1 MSSSLSRL
9 IFGLLLEKE
18 LSQTDGVLRSP
29 PSQKRQKVS
38 ASTTSP
44 ATLPAPTAPVE
55 APSPSQPAAT
65 STTFSTLPP
74 TSPNPRKR
82 RASNNPETSPPGS
95 PARPPAPAEG
105 SSAAPTLATPPNPA
119 PVLAPLEEAGRKKGR
134 TNTPWTATEEQ
145 RLKTMRDA
153 GNSWGEIAK
162 VVLPL
167 ISPAKPDWLYLTP
180 PRHFHHGPKGA

>member
-1 MSSSLSRL
+1 VSFLLSRSGL
-9 IFGLLLEKE
+9 GLLLEKG
-18 LSQTDGVLRSP
+18 LGQTDGVLRSP

-44 ATLPAPTAPVE
+44 AALPAPTAPVE
-55 APSPSQPAAT
+55 APSPSQPAAAT

-95 PARPPAPAEG
+95 PSRPSAPAEG
-105 SSAAPTLATPPNPA
+105 SSAAPTVAAPPNPA
-119 PVLAPLEEAGRKKGR
+119 PVLAPPEEAGRKKGR

-162 VVLPL
+162 VVRPL
-167 ISPAKPDWLYLTP
+167 ISQLNRTGDD
-180 PRHFHHGPKGA
+180 